1 MKSKII
7 LILVVITAV
16 ILAALVFDWG
26 RSTVQAPG
34 TSGNTTS
41 TSTATSSAELPVVLS
56 YPQKNQEVT
65 NPIQIRGM
73 ARGNWFFE
81 ASFPIQL
88 VDSAG
93 NIIARGH
100 AQAEDDWMTT
110 NYVNFSAEIQY
121 PATST
126 GSALL
131 VLSKDNPSD
140 NPDFDEHIFVPV
152 ILK

>member
-1 MKSKII
+1 MKSKIA
-7 LILVVITAV
+7 LIFVIVIAI

-26 RSTVQAPG
+26 RGTVQAPNHD
-34 TSGNTTS
+34 GNTS
-41 TSTATSSAELPVVLS
+41 TSTATSSVELPVVLS
-56 YPQKNQEVT
+56 YPQENQEVT
-65 NPIQIRGM
+65 NPIQIKGI
-73 ARGNWFFE
+73 ARGTWFFE

-93 NIIARGH
+93 NIIAQGH

-110 NYVNFSAEIQY
+110 NYVNFSAEIAY
-121 PATST
+121 PATTT

-131 VLSKDNPSD
+131 VLSKDNPSGL
-140 NPDFDEHIFVPV
+140 PEFDAHIFVPV

>member
-1 MKSKII
+1 MKSKIA
-7 LILVVITAV
+7 LSLVVIIAV

-26 RSTVQAPG
+26 RGTVQAP
-34 TSGNTTS
+34 TTTGNNS
-41 TSTATSSAELPVVLS
+41 TSTATTSVELPIVLS
-56 YPQKNQEVT
+56 YPQKDQEVT
-65 NPIQIRGM
+65 NPIRIRGM
-73 ARGNWFFE
+73 ARGTWFFE

-88 VDSAG
+88 IDSAG
-93 NIIARGH
+93 KVIAQGH

-110 NYVNFSAEIQY
+110 NYVNFSAEISY

-140 NPDFDEHIFVPV
+140 NPEFDAHIFVPV